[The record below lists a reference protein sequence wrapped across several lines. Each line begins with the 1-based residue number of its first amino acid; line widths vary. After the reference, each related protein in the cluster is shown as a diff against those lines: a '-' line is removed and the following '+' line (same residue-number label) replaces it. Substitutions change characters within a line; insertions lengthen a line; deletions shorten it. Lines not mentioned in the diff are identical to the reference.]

1 MPKEDRF
8 RQQTTII
15 PREDIKGNVHAYS
28 YSHSFGSPR
37 ESAPETPSSYAKSE
51 IISDSIGGGV
61 DETQQLPLPQQLKT
75 MLEQP
80 PGVKLIAHGTKCRP
94 RPVYLTLHSDTIN
107 SQSATTPEYRNCL
120 TWRAELKSSSS
131 PLSSNNLNHARAKMG
146 NLRKVEL
153 NEILGFE
160 LGKRTTALRR
170 VQTARMI
177 NECDCFSLLTKTGTL
192 DLECTALAV
201 GGRHSSA
208 EEVRAA
214 FIMCLAMA
222 VSSRGLRMEG
232 LHPPTTPSLQAQLR
246 GLNLNTGSP
255 PTAAQWDE
263 GSLFSGLMSAKTIS
277 TVSF

>member
-1 MPKEDRF
+1 LQKESL
-8 RQQTTII
+8 QQNQTT
-15 PREDIKGNVHAYS
+15 EDILGNVHAYS
-28 YSHSFGSPR
+28 YSHSFGSPQDQN
-37 ESAPETPSSYAKSE
+37 APETPSSCAKSE
-51 IISDSIGGGV
+51 IISDSIWGGV
-61 DETQQLPLPQQLKT
+61 DETQQLPLPQQLKA
-75 MLEQP
+75 MLQQP

-94 RPVYLTLHSDTIN
+94 RPVYLTLHSDAII
-107 SQSATTPEYRNCL
+107 SQSALQTPPEYRNCL
-120 TWRAELKSSSS
+120 TWRAELKSSLS

-201 GGRHSSA
+201 GGRKSSA

-214 FIMCLAMA
+214 FITCLAMA
-222 VSSRGLRMEG
+222 VSSRLRMDG
-232 LHPPTTPSLQAQLR
+232 LQPPTPSLQAQLR
-246 GLNLNTGSP
+246 GLNHNTGSP
-255 PTAAQWDE
+255 PTAAAQWDE
-263 GSLFSGLMSAKTIS
+263 G
-277 TVSF
+277 